1 VGEATMTFRDA
12 IRSGFANYVNFSGR
26 AGLGE
31 FWYWVLFIILVG
43 IVTTIL
49 DATWLPDFYP
59 ISPLNDLLILAT
71 LLPGLA
77 VSVRRLHDTDRS
89 GWWFLLWVIPLIGT
103 IVLIV
108 WWVQQGTPG
117 PNRFGPNPLN
127 RGLTSV

>member
-1 VGEATMTFRDA
+1 MTFRDA
-12 IRSGFANYVNFSGR
+12 IRAGFANYVNFSGR

-31 FWYWVLFIILVG
+31 FWYWMLFIILVG

-49 DATWLPDFYP
+49 DATWFRDFYP

-77 VSVRRLHDTDRS
+77 ISVRRLHDTDRS

-103 IVLIV
+103 IALIV

-117 PNRFGPNPLN
+117 PNRFGPNPSN

>member
-1 VGEATMTFRDA
+1 MTFRDA
-12 IRSGFANYVNFSGR
+12 IRAGFANYVNFSGR

-43 IVTTIL
+43 IVTAIV
-49 DATWLPDFYP
+49 DATWFPDLYP
-59 ISPLNDLLILAT
+59 LSPLSDLFTLAT

-89 GWWFLLWVIPLIGT
+89 GWWFLLWLIPLIGT

-117 PNRFGPNPLN
+117 PNRFGPNPPN

>member
-1 VGEATMTFRDA
+1 MTFRDA
-12 IRSGFANYVNFSGR
+12 IRAGFANYVNFLGR

-31 FWYWVLFIILVG
+31 FWYWVLFIILAG
-43 IVTTIL
+43 IVTAIL
-49 DATWLPDFYP
+49 DAIWFRDFFYP
-59 ISPLNDLLILAT
+59 VSDLFTLAT

-77 VSVRRLHDTDRS
+77 ISVRRLHDTDRS

-117 PNRFGPNPLN
+117 PNRFGPNP
-127 RGLTSV
+127 RRPGLTSA